1 MSFGIERSLS
11 LCYTSNQAEREMS
24 ESTSTIRNEEK
35 QSEIAVPDAAPSP
48 KLLVRGPLK
57 YLVETSTPQVEAG
70 KQFSVSVRIVNPYDV
85 PVIIRSVTT
94 KLPAKFVTPSGSSK
108 KGFLEEGE
116 ELFRQITHARS
127 LRPLLGSSGGEVVQA
142 MGQAGA
148 SDQDPEVEL
157 QPGNSTV
164 KVFTVRTV
172 NALFFVPSLYNL
184 NIEVEYKIDEKTNHD
199 TVAYEMNVRA
209 PLGAI
214 ITGSAIGS
222 IVGYLVRAGLDPTIL
237 IKVLTTHTPEETIRF
252 WAGLVTAILIGG
264 IVVVAFARKKDAQPI
279 LSIEDF
285 WGGLFVGFLS
295 AYGGEGLL
303 KQVTGGGSG

>member
-1 MSFGIERSLS
+1 
-11 LCYTSNQAEREMS
+11 MS
-24 ESTSTIRNEEK
+24 ELTSTIRNEEEQK
-35 QSEIAVPDAAPSP
+35 ERAVADAAPSP

-94 KLPAKFVTPSGSSK
+94 KLPAKFVTSSGPW

-116 ELFRQITHARS
+116 DLLRQITHARS

-148 SDQDPEVEL
+148 SGQDPEVEL

-214 ITGSAIGS
+214 ITGSVIGS
-222 IVGYLVRAGLDPTIL
+222 IVGYFVRAGLDPTIL
-237 IKVLTTHTPEETIRF
+237 INLLTTPTTEGCIRF
-252 WAGLVTAILIGG
+252 WTGLLTAVLIGG
-264 IVVVAFARKKDAQPI
+264 VVVVAFARKKDAQPI

-303 KQVTGGGSG
+303 KQVTGGGGFGA